1 MPRVKP
7 LTATERQDREFL
19 AALRAGQA
27 RKGEKD
33 SDTARVF
40 PDKGEL
46 TYRRRIKDP
55 QNFTLKELRVLA
67 RYYGFTDYQLC
78 LMIGVE
84 YHGSTPA

>member
-7 LTATERQDREFL
+7 LTATERQNREFL

-27 RKGEKD
+27 RKGERD

-67 RYYGFTDYQLC
+67 RHYDFTDRELC
-78 LMIGVE
+78 LMCGVK
-84 YHGSTPA
+84 YNGATPA